1 MHRVTRYYGCREKEF
16 MGKKGVEML
25 DKKLIAFNSSLLIL
39 QLINEKE
46 KYGYQLI
53 KELEMR
59 SNYTFSLKEGTLYPI
74 LHSLESE
81 GAIEG
86 FETQAETGRIR
97 KYYRITKQGK
107 KLFEKKKAEWDR
119 YQMAVNKVLGEV

>member
-1 MHRVTRYYGCREKEF
+1 ME
-16 MGKKGVEML
+16 KKGVEML

-39 QLINEKE
+39 QLISEKE
-46 KYGYQLI
+46 QYGYQLI
-53 KELEMR
+53 KELEIR
-59 SNYTFSLKEGTLYPI
+59 SNDTFSLKEGTLYPI

-81 GAIEG
+81 GAIES

-107 KLFEKKKAEWDR
+107 KLLEKKKAEWNK
-119 YQMAVNKVLGEV
+119 YQMAVNKVVGEVRG